1 MYIYYAYPLWKYDVY
16 TLLKNDMCIGVCAS
30 IHVIFDALHGPG
42 HPIRTDF
49 STFHVMF
56 DALLHQKPR
65 QGARGQTGHP
75 MYTDFFYIILCIF
88 FQIKSNFAKV
98 RRGKLDTQYKQIFL
112 SVLCNISL
120 V

>member
-1 MYIYYAYPLWKYDVY
+1 
-16 TLLKNDMCIGVCAS
+16 
-30 IHVIFDALHGPG
+30 
-42 HPIRTDF
+42 
-49 STFHVMF
+49 
-56 DALLHQKPR
+56 
-65 QGARGQTGHP
+65 